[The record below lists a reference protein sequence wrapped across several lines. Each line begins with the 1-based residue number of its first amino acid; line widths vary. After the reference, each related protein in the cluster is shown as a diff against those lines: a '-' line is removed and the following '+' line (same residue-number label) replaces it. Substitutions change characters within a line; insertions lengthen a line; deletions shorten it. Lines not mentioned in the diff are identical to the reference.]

1 MNKQIQWQN
10 NRPYNTQYQ
19 DIYFS
24 VAGGLAESRHVF
36 IEGNNLRSR
45 WQNLKA
51 GEEFTI
57 FEAGFGSG
65 LNFLTTWQLWLE
77 IKPLGKLCYITC
89 ENNPFNKRQYS
100 QALEPFSDS
109 MPELIQQFLSI
120 IQQPTD
126 TISHFALQS
135 DVELVVIN
143 CDINSLATVMPPSP
157 NIDAVYLDG
166 FSPAKNP
173 EMWSVELCKTLF
185 KNSSAGASAAT
196 YSVAGNVKRN
206 LSSAGFTIQ
215 KKPGFGT
222 KREMLYAYKA
232 AT

>member
-10 NRPYNTQYQ
+10 NRPYNTQYE

-45 WQNLKA
+45 WQNLQA
-51 GEEFTI
+51 DEQFTI

-65 LNFLTTWQLWLE
+65 LNFLTTWQLWRE
-77 IKPLGKLCYITC
+77 IKPRGKLIYITC
-89 ENNPFNKRQYS
+89 ENNPFNNKQYS

-109 MPELIQQFLSI
+109 LPELIQQFLSI
-120 IQQPTD
+120 IQQPID
-126 TISHFALQS
+126 TISHFALQL
-135 DVELVVIN
+135 DIELVLIN
-143 CDINSLATVMPPSP
+143 CDINLLSTSMPSSTEI
-157 NIDAVYLDG
+157 NAIYLDG

-173 EMWSVELCKTLF
+173 DMWSVELCQTLF
-185 KNSSAGASAAT
+185 KYSASDASAAT

-206 LSSAGFTIQ
+206 LTSAGFTIQ